1 MTTLY
6 YAPGA
11 CSIGIHFLL
20 ERLGLPYERRKV
32 DIRSGENREPWFIAL
47 NPKAKVPT
55 LQRDDGS
62 VLTEFPV
69 IAQHLAGMAPEKGML
84 PSDPELLL
92 RAAELT
98 DYLVATLHM
107 QGFSRIFRPMKF
119 AADPAGHAA
128 VQEQGKA
135 IVGEGLLVVERSL
148 MPGGVLASTPSFAD
162 AALFYVLF
170 WATDR
175 VGMPVPAHCAERYAA
190 LKATAAARRVFE
202 VEGIGK

>member
-1 MTTLY
+1 MKLY

-11 CSIGIHFLL
+11 CSIGIHYLL
-20 ERLGLPYERRKV
+20 ETIGRPYESQKL
-32 DIRSGENREPWFIAL
+32 DIKNSENRQPWFLEI

-69 IAQHLAGMAPEKGML
+69 IAHYLAKSASEAGLVP
-84 PSDPELLL
+84 PDPERAL

-107 QGFSRIFRPMKF
+107 QGFSRIFRPARF
-119 AADPAGHAA
+119 CEDPATHEAIQRQGREV
-128 VQEQGKA
+128 VQA
-135 IVGEGLLVVERSL
+135 GLAVVEREL
-148 MPGGVLASTPSFAD
+148 KPGGALHGGATFAD

-170 WATDR
+170 WAIDR
-175 VGMPVPAHCAERYAA
+175 VKLDVPPACAERYAA
-190 LKATAAARRVFE
+190 LKASDAAARVFKA
-202 VEGIGK
+202 EGIAL